1 MKTLDVKDR
10 PELAPLVKEVND
22 GRFVL
27 MQEGHAVALVDPLD
41 DDDLEWLAIE
51 SSPEFIESIARSRQE
66 FTEGKCISHEDL
78 KKKLGL
84 D

>member
-10 PELAPLVKEVND
+10 PELTPIITETTN
-22 GRFVL
+22 GSFVL
-27 MQEGHAVALVDPLD
+27 MQEGHAVALVEPFD

-51 SSPEFIESIARSRQE
+51 SSPEFIDSIARSRQE
-66 FTEGKCISHEDL
+66 FAEGKCISHEEL

-84 D
+84 